1 MSVNGRWYGRRSFIP
16 GYELF
21 SSTVMHHFPSTI
33 HHSLRLLLLAALFAI
48 QSRNAVASD
57 PRVFSVSPGVLPQV
71 KARLATND
79 ASLLPAL
86 KKLKSD
92 ANKALALQPL
102 SVMDKPRAGASG
114 DKHDYFS
121 QAPYFWPNPTNASGL
136 PYIRKDG
143 SRNPESGNEFSDAP
157 RMGRMA
163 DAVGTLAFAFYFAGD
178 ERHAAHAAELLRTW
192 FLDPAT
198 RMNPNFNQ
206 AQAVPGVND
215 GRGIGMIES
224 RSLMEVCDAVGLLA
238 ASTNWTAADNAAMQQ
253 WIREFLDW
261 AQTSKN
267 GKAERMAKNNHGS
280 WYDAQTA
287 HMALFVGETNLAQRI
302 VESAKTNR
310 IALQIKPDG
319 TQPLELARENSFG
332 YSRFNLQALFTVA
345 TLGEHAGVDLWHFQS
360 EEGAS
365 VRAAL
370 DYLLPFVEQ
379 PEKEWPHER
388 SRKDERTL
396 GFVARKATAVYHNER
411 YVRAEKSTPANAR
424 EVLLIPLN

>member
-1 MSVNGRWYGRRSFIP
+1 MRPRLQLIALLFI
-16 GYELF
+16 
-21 SSTVMHHFPSTI
+21 
-33 HHSLRLLLLAALFAI
+33 SLGAFAAAD
-48 QSRNAVASD
+48 A

-92 ANKALALQPL
+92 ANKALTVPPS

-121 QAPYFWPNPTNASGL
+121 QAPYFWPNPTNATGF

-143 SRNPESGNEFSDAP
+143 LRNPESGNEFSDAP

-163 DAVGTLAFAFYFAGD
+163 DAAETLSYAFYFVRD
-178 ERHAAHAAELLRTW
+178 ETHAAHAAKLLRIW
-192 FLDPAT
+192 FLNPAT
-198 RMNPNFNQ
+198 HMNPNFNQ
-206 AQAVPGVND
+206 AQAIPGVNN

-224 RSLMEVCDAVGLLA
+224 RSLMQVCDAAGLLA
-238 ASTNWTAADNAAMQQ
+238 GSTNWTTVDDAGMRQ
-253 WIREFLDW
+253 WIRGFLDW

-267 GKAERMAKNNHGS
+267 GKDERAAKNNHGS
-280 WYDAQTA
+280 WYDAQIA
-287 HMALFVGETNLAQRI
+287 HMALFVGETNLARGI

-310 IALQIKPDG
+310 IAVQIKPDG

-332 YSRFNLQALFTVA
+332 YSRFNLQALFALA
-345 TLGEHAGVDLWHFQS
+345 TLGEHAGVDLWQFRID
-360 EEGAS
+360 EGAS
-365 VRAAL
+365 LRTAL
-370 DYLLPFVEQ
+370 DFLLPYVERPQ
-379 PEKEWPHER
+379 KEWPYQR
-388 SRKDERTL
+388 GKKDERTL
-396 GFVARKATAVYHNER
+396 DFVPRKAAVIYHDERYLRAAKSTAV
-411 YVRAEKSTPANAR
+411 NAR